1 MKRLLILT
9 IVFISLIS
17 ITGCKS
23 KFTYDDMNKVN
34 YETILDMKGS
44 YIVIAYQANC
54 ANCEKLKGTIYDYI
68 KYVEKNPTAMPI
80 YAINVNT
87 GVNKKMLLLKDDSYP
102 KNMVGTTNYKNI
114 KVKATPSI
122 MVIKDKTLVKV
133 ISDYNTLTPVT
144 DGKAYFKELMK

>member
-1 MKRLLILT
+1 MKRLLILM

-17 ITGCKS
+17 ISGCKN

-44 YIVIAYQANC
+44 YIVVAYQANC

-68 KYVEKNPTAMPI
+68 KYIEDNPAAMPI

-87 GVNKKMLLLKDDSYP
+87 GVNKKMLLLKDEDYP
-102 KNMVGTTNYKNI
+102 KNMVGATSYKNI

-122 MVIKDKTLVKV
+122 MVIKNKTLVKV

-144 DGKAYFKELMK
+144 DGKTYFKELMK

>member
-1 MKRLLILT
+1 MKRLLILM

-17 ITGCKS
+17 ISGCKN
-23 KFTYDDMNKVN
+23 KFTYDDMDKVN

-44 YIVIAYQANC
+44 YIVVAYQANC

-68 KYVEKNPTAMPI
+68 KYIEDNPAAMPI

-87 GVNKKMLLLKDDSYP
+87 GVNKKMLLLKDEDYP
-102 KNMVGTTNYKNI
+102 KNMVGATSYKNI

-122 MVIKDKTLVKV
+122 MVIKNKTLVKV

-144 DGKAYFKELMK
+144 DGKTYFKELMK

>member
-1 MKRLLILT
+1 MKRYLILM
-9 IVFISLIS
+9 ILFISLIS
-17 ITGCKS
+17 ITSCK
-23 KFTYDDMNKVN
+23 KNFKYEDMNKVN
-34 YETILDMKGS
+34 YETLLDMKGS

-87 GVNKKMLLLKDDSYP
+87 GVNKKMLLTKDEEYP
-102 KNMVGTTNYKNI
+102 KTMIGTSNYKNV

>member
-23 KFTYDDMNKVN
+23 KFTYDDMDKVN

-87 GVNKKMLLLKDDSYP
+87 GVNKKMLLLRDDSYP

-122 MVIKDKTLVKV
+122 MVIKNKTLVKV

>member
-1 MKRLLILT
+1 MRKYLILF

-17 ITGCKS
+17 ITSCK
-23 KFTYDDMNKVN
+23 KNFKYEDMNKVN

-54 ANCEKLKGTIYDYI
+54 ANCEKLKDTVYDYI
-68 KYVEKNPTAMPI
+68 KYIEKNPTSMPI

-87 GVNKKMLLLKDDSYP
+87 GVNKKMLLTKDEDYP

-122 MVIKDKTLVKV
+122 MVIKDKTLTKV